1 MTTTTLTATDALH
14 QIAQLAKQLEEQA
27 APATVPDP
35 KYIVT
40 AEFVEAPKAQV
51 APLLAEWRKAKKSL
65 DAKKLAL
72 EDIER
77 KIKDLMDGAEVLV
90 IEETGQHVVESRVS
104 VGQVFDTT
112 RFKKEKP
119 EVAAQYLRDR
129 YSRNFRVLV

>member
-1 MTTTTLTATDALH
+1 MTTTESPAT
-14 QIAQLAKQLEEQA
+14 IAHQLAALAQQLEEQV
-27 APATVPDP
+27 APKPEVDA

-40 AEFVEAPKAQV
+40 AEFVEAPKATV
-51 APLLAEWRKAKKSL
+51 TPLLKEWRAAKKKL
-65 DAKKLAL
+65 DEKKAAL

-90 IEETGQHVVESRVS
+90 IEETQQHVVESRVT

-112 RFKKEKP
+112 RFKKENP
-119 EVAAQYLRDR
+119 TEAAKWLRDR